1 MRQENLSARAMG
13 RVLRVARTIADLR
26 QSDLLA
32 VRDLHEAMAFRL
44 LESAQPTVGLS
55 SLIAH

>member
-1 MRQENLSARAMG
+1 MSENLSARAMG

-26 QSDLLA
+26 QTDSLA

-44 LESAQPTVGLS
+44 LERAQPPL
-55 SLIAH
+55 A